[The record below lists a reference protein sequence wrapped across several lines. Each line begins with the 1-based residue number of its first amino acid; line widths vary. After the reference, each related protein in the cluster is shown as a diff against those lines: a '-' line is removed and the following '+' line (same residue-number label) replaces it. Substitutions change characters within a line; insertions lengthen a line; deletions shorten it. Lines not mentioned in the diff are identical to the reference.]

1 MTLNQ
6 PEIIAKPLFSGRKIL
21 WVGCAFILAVMCVST
36 ADIIYSLRKTA
47 VRSDAV
53 ISAFRQRSDLLDSL
67 RGLMLRSA
75 LSPEGESERAID
87 TSDLPA
93 AHQQA
98 NQILEQFGRSLEASG
113 DESTQ
118 QRLGDLRK
126 SLNDYWDSLPSI
138 RQQNGQHLQTTA
150 PLAGTPERKQIRH
163 IARQIMDLN
172 REQQDR
178 AESQLHT
185 EQNRLQDELLVSSL
199 LSLLIVFGLIAGMS
213 YRIKTT
219 ERYAEIQYQD
229 VLQTRT
235 ELRTFT
241 ARLEQAQEEER
252 RNLSR
257 ELHDEFGQTMAAA
270 LVELSRIQN
279 EMIGEDSTKAQL
291 ARVKLELEGSMRSIR
306 DIALVLRPSMLDDL
320 GLVPALRWQGR
331 EVARRS
337 GLAVRVEADDN
348 SAFLPDDYRTC
359 IYRIV
364 QEALHNIVKHAAA
377 SSAVV
382 IFKGTAEALMLTVE
396 DNGRGF
402 RPAAEKGMG
411 LLGIEERVGRLSGR
425 VRVTSLPNKGTSIH
439 VTLPLPVI
447 EEREVG

>member
-1 MTLNQ
+1 
-6 PEIIAKPLFSGRKIL
+6 
-21 WVGCAFILAVMCVST
+21 
-36 ADIIYSLRKTA
+36 
-47 VRSDAV
+47 
-53 ISAFRQRSDLLDSL
+53 
-67 RGLMLRSA
+67 MLRSA
-75 LSPEGESERAID
+75 RSPESDSERAID

-98 NQILEQFGRSLEASG
+98 NQILAQFGTSLESSG
-113 DESTQ
+113 DQSTQ
-118 QRLGDLRK
+118 QRLDDLK
-126 SLNDYWDSLPSI
+126 ISINDFWNSLPGI
-138 RQQNGQHLQTTA
+138 RQQNGEHLQPTA
-150 PLAGTPERKQIRH
+150 PLAGTPERKQIRR
-163 IARQIMDLN
+163 IARQIMELN

-178 AESQLHT
+178 AESQLHA
-185 EQNRLQDELLVSSL
+185 EQNRLQGELLVSSL
-199 LSLLIVFGLIAGMS
+199 LSLVVVFALIAGMS
-213 YRIKTT
+213 YRIKRT

-229 VLQTRT
+229 VVHTRT
-235 ELRTFT
+235 ELRNFT

-252 RNLSR
+252 RSLSR

-279 EMIGEDSTKAQL
+279 DMIHDDGTKAQL

-337 GLAVRVEADDN
+337 ALAVRVEADE
-348 SAFLPDDYRTC
+348 SSEFLPDDYRTC

-364 QEALHNIVKHAAA
+364 QEALHNVVKHAAA
-377 SSAVV
+377 TSVV
-382 IFKGTAEALMLTVE
+382 VVFKSTGDELALTVE

-402 RPAAEKGMG
+402 LPASEKGMG

-425 VRVTSLPNKGTSIH
+425 VKITSSPGKGTSVH
-439 VTLPLPVI
+439 VTLPLPMI
-447 EEREVG
+447 EEREAV